1 MKFGMASRLILFA
14 VCCAMMRALR
24 GFAILFRR
32 FDGDRPFGLEG
43 EVTVDLQSVD
53 ANICMPVKSL

>member
-1 MKFGMASRLILFA
+1 
-14 VCCAMMRALR
+14 MMRALL

-43 EVTVDLQSVD
+43 EVTADLQSVD